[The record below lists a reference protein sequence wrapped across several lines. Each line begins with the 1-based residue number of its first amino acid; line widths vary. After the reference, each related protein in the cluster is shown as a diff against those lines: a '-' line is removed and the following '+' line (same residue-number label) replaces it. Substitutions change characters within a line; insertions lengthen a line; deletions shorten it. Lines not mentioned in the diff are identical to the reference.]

1 MDNRRIGKTFQ
12 LLAKIME
19 LHSENPF
26 KIRSYSGAYNT
37 IRRYPSELSDL
48 TREELLEIPGFGKNI
63 VDKIEELQESG
74 SLVTLQRYLDITPDG
89 IVDLLKMKGLG
100 PKKIK
105 AIWEKL
111 GIESAGELLYA
122 CEENRLVEIKGFGAK
137 TQENLKEQLVYFLDA
152 QGKYLYG
159 HVIDEAI
166 ELLDELQSSFAK
178 ARFDFINDV
187 RRQMPIVESIDIL
200 GTADAADV
208 ISYIRTL
215 EGAEESEDGIQYRGT
230 FIQYE
235 ETTEESYDTVLW
247 EGSASGDWL
256 DTWEARYPHDE
267 SSAEDEVRFDGV
279 GCAYIPPESRENELS
294 IERALDGDLDLIT
307 DDDIRGVIHNHT
319 TYSDGANTLRQMV
332 EAAQSQGYN
341 YMVITDHSQT
351 AVYASGLKE
360 DDLVRQMH
368 EIKELNK
375 ELDDFKIYSGTESDI
390 LSDGSLDYPSDL
402 LSELDVVIASV
413 HSQLKMEEAKATDRL
428 IKAISHPATK
438 ILGHATGRLLLS
450 RKGYPID
457 HAAVIDACDHYGV
470 SIELNANPYRLDMD
484 WTWIPYAVERGV
496 LISINP
502 DAHNINGISDIKY
515 GVSAARK
522 ALLRPSECLNTFT
535 LADFEAWVRSK

>member
-159 HVIDEAI
+159 HIIDEAI

-200 GTADAADV
+200 GTADAAEV
-208 ISYIRTL
+208 MSYIKTL

-294 IERALDGDLDLIT
+294 IERALDGDCLLYTSPSPRDQ
-307 DDDIRGVIHNHT
+307 RG
-319 TYSDGANTLRQMV
+319 SRM
-332 EAAQSQGYN
+332 
-341 YMVITDHSQT
+341 
-351 AVYASGLKE
+351 
-360 DDLVRQMH
+360 
-368 EIKELNK
+368 
-375 ELDDFKIYSGTESDI
+375 
-390 LSDGSLDYPSDL
+390 PS
-402 LSELDVVIASV
+402 
-413 HSQLKMEEAKATDRL
+413 
-428 IKAISHPATK
+428 
-438 ILGHATGRLLLS
+438 
-450 RKGYPID
+450 
-457 HAAVIDACDHYGV
+457 
-470 SIELNANPYRLDMD
+470 
-484 WTWIPYAVERGV
+484 
-496 LISINP
+496 
-502 DAHNINGISDIKY
+502 
-515 GVSAARK
+515 SA
-522 ALLRPSECLNTFT
+522 
-535 LADFEAWVRSK
+535 

>member
-159 HVIDEAI
+159 HIIDEAI

-200 GTADAADV
+200 GTADAAEV
-208 ISYIRTL
+208 MSYIKTL

-332 EAAQSQGYN
+332 EAAQSQGYD

-535 LADFEAWVRSK
+535 

>member
-159 HVIDEAI
+159 HIIDEAI

-332 EAAQSQGYN
+332 EAAQSQGYD

>member
-332 EAAQSQGYN
+332 EAAQSQGYD

>member
-1 MDNRRIGKTFQ
+1 
-12 LLAKIME
+12 
-19 LHSENPF
+19 
-26 KIRSYSGAYNT
+26 
-37 IRRYPSELSDL
+37 
-48 TREELLEIPGFGKNI
+48 
-63 VDKIEELQESG
+63 
-74 SLVTLQRYLDITPDG
+74 
-89 IVDLLKMKGLG
+89 
-100 PKKIK
+100 
-105 AIWEKL
+105 
-111 GIESAGELLYA
+111 
-122 CEENRLVEIKGFGAK
+122 
-137 TQENLKEQLVYFLDA
+137 
-152 QGKYLYG
+152 
-159 HVIDEAI
+159 
-166 ELLDELQSSFAK
+166 
-178 ARFDFINDV
+178 
-187 RRQMPIVESIDIL
+187 
-200 GTADAADV
+200 
-208 ISYIRTL
+208 
-215 EGAEESEDGIQYRGT
+215 
-230 FIQYE
+230 
-235 ETTEESYDTVLW
+235 
-247 EGSASGDWL
+247 
-256 DTWEARYPHDE
+256 
-267 SSAEDEVRFDGV
+267 
-279 GCAYIPPESRENELS
+279 
-294 IERALDGDLDLIT
+294 
-307 DDDIRGVIHNHT
+307 
-319 TYSDGANTLRQMV
+319 MV
-332 EAAQSQGYN
+332 EAAQSQGYD

-484 WTWIPYAVERGV
+484 WTWIPYAIERGV

>member
-74 SLVTLQRYLDITPDG
+74 SLITLQRYLDITPDG

-484 WTWIPYAVERGV
+484 WTWIPYAIERGV

>member
-200 GTADAADV
+200 GTADAAEV
-208 ISYIRTL
+208 MSYIKTL

-332 EAAQSQGYN
+332 EAAQSQGYD